1 MSCNKCVLKLKRG
14 DVMILTYKECI
25 EKYGND
31 YLLKKELESENL
43 YLKEKG
49 IYSSEKTCSE
59 LEVITTK
66 YARTIFTGESAFY
79 YHSLTDVIP
88 DYYHLA
94 SNRTDTRIKDE
105 RVQQSFVRADLF
117 DIGITQMQRNN
128 ITIAIYDQERM
139 LLELMRFRNNLSFDY
154 YKEIILSYRKK
165 VEYMD
170 IARLEEYASRFKQGD
185 RLMHMIEMEVL

>member
-1 MSCNKCVLKLKRG
+1 
-14 DVMILTYKECI
+14 
-25 EKYGND
+25 
-31 YLLKKELESENL
+31 
-43 YLKEKG
+43 
-49 IYSSEKTCSE
+49 
-59 LEVITTK
+59 
-66 YARTIFTGESAFY
+66 
-79 YHSLTDVIP
+79 
-88 DYYHLA
+88 
-94 SNRTDTRIKDE
+94 
-105 RVQQSFVRADLF
+105 QSFVRADLF

-139 LLELMRFRNNLSFDY
+139 LLELMRFRNNLPFDY

>member
-1 MSCNKCVLKLKRG
+1 MDCNECVLKLKRG

-105 RVQQSFVRADLF
+105 RVRQSFVRADLF